1 MMCVHMCLAQGGKG
15 KKGKK
20 GKKKGKKEK
29 KGKKKGKKGKGG
41 DVRFTVLQAQTQ
53 YDWSQTMGICCV
65 FTMCRMKMK
74 ALRWLPL
81 TSYPP

>member
-1 MMCVHMCLAQGGKG
+1 MRGVYFVMCVHMCLAQGGKG

-41 DVRFTVLQAQTQ
+41 DVRFTMLQAQTQ
-53 YDWSQTMGICCV
+53 YNW
-65 FTMCRMKMK
+65 
-74 ALRWLPL
+74 
-81 TSYPP
+81 